1 MKTKILIVDDYAE
14 NIHALSE
21 LIASDDIEILTA
33 PSGDVALDLL
43 YTNEIDLAMLDVQMP
58 GMTGFELARLVRG
71 VRKYRHLPIIFVTA
85 QQQDRSVIF
94 EGYET
99 GAVDLLFKPLD
110 PHVVRSKVRAFVEIS
125 QQRMRMKEHVDEL
138 ERLKLQAESA
148 NLAKSQ
154 FLANMSHEIRTPLA
168 SVMGFAEI
176 LTTPGLTQEEKQQ
189 SYEAVHRNGQL
200 LMRLIDDI
208 LDFSKIEAGKMEFE
222 NSYFD
227 LCELF
232 GDVESTLAFRA
243 KEKGIELSFVK
254 TGKRFKGYNSDPIR
268 IKQVFLNVIGNA
280 IKFTHKGRV
289 TAELIVDDCPE
300 MKREVEC
307 DRVTLRV
314 TDQGVGV
321 SPEQAERLFRPF
333 AQADASTRR
342 QFGGSGLG
350 LVISR
355 EIARAMGGDLKLVK
369 SEPGRGS
376 TFEVTMKIERAL
388 EQAQSPQ
395 KAAAGVRPAKTDLSG
410 KEILI
415 VDDAPD
421 NLTLIELFLAETKA
435 RLSFA
440 NNGFEALEKVTS
452 RKFDLILMDIQMPGK
467 DGHETTEEIRQLGFS
482 KPIIALTAHAIKSE
496 HLKCLDS
503 GCDAVMSKPLDRSKL
518 IELIS
523 TTLA

>member
-1 MKTKILIVDDYAE
+1 VKTKILIVDDYAE

-33 PSGDVALDLL
+33 PSGDAALDLL
-43 YTNEIDLAMLDVQMP
+43 YTNEVDLAMLDVQMP

-125 QQRMRMKEHVDEL
+125 QQRMRMRDHVDEL

-148 NLAKSQ
+148 NLAKS
-154 FLANMSHEIRTPLA
+154 E
-168 SVMGFAEI
+168 AEK
-176 LTTPGLTQEEKQQ
+176 TQ
-189 SYEAVHRNGQL
+189 SFDAVRRNGQL

-208 LDFSKIEAGKMEFE
+208 LDFSKIEAGKLEFE
-222 NSYFD
+222 NNQFD

-232 GDVESTLAFRA
+232 ADVETSLAFRA
-243 KEKGIELSFVK
+243 KEKGISLVFSKKGE
-254 TGKRFKGYNSDPIR
+254 RFTGYNSDPIR
-268 IKQVFLNVIGNA
+268 IKQIFLNVIGNA
-280 IKFTHKGRV
+280 IKFTHKGEV
-289 TAELIVDDCPE
+289 TAELNVQSVSPQ
-300 MKREVEC
+300 M
-307 DRVTLRV
+307 DRVSLRV

-321 SPEQAERLFRPF
+321 SPDQAERLFRPF
-333 AQADASTRR
+333 GQADASTRR

-355 EIARAMGGDLKLVK
+355 EIARAMGGELKLVH
-369 SEPGRGS
+369 SQPGKGS
-376 TFEVTMKIERAL
+376 TFEVTLNVERAIEGL
-388 EQAQSPQ
+388 L
-395 KAAAGVRPAKTDLSG
+395 GVAKVTSDPKVSGSKKSDLSG

-440 NNGFEALEKVTS
+440 NNGYEAIEKVTS
-452 RKFDLILMDIQMPGK
+452 KKFDLILMDIQMPGK
-467 DGHETTEEIRQLGFS
+467 DGHETTEEIRQMGFS

-503 GCDAVMSKPLDRSKL
+503 GCNAVMSKPLDRAKL
-518 IELIS
+518 IDLIS
-523 TTLA
+523 ANLL